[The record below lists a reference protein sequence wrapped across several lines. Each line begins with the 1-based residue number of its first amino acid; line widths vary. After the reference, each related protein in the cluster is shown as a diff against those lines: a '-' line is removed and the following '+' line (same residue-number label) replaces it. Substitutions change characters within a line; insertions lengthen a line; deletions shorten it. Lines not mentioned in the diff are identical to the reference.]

1 MSGNANRAEIVA
13 VMGMTGT
20 GKTQWLMQRV
30 ARPKRRRLM
39 VWSPKEA
46 IDQYGAHFGG
56 RVVTSASEALA
67 YVKAAK
73 SGPLCLIFK
82 PPGARKPDTKLFGI
96 FCDMARASRNLTLIV
111 EELHT
116 VTQPSAAPDGW
127 SKLCLMG
134 RGYGIEIYAL
144 SQRPASCD
152 KDFFGNCTLYHT
164 GRLGYEE
171 DAKVMGKLLNM
182 APTEIMNLPD
192 LHYLEREPRDIGPAT
207 RGIVKIKNI

>member
-1 MSGNANRAEIVA
+1 
-13 VMGMTGT
+13 MGMTGT
-20 GKTQWLMQRV
+20 GKTQWLMQRM

-46 IDQYGAHFGG
+46 IDNYGARFGG
-56 RVVTSASEALA
+56 QVVTSSSEALA
-67 YVKAAK
+67 VVKAAG
-73 SGPLCLIFK
+73 SGPLCLVFK
-82 PPGARKPDTKLFGI
+82 PPGARKPDTKLFSV
-96 FCDMARASRNLTLIV
+96 FCDMARASRNLTVIV

-164 GRLGYEE
+164 GRLGYLE
-171 DAKVMGKLLNM
+171 DAKVMGRLLNM
-182 APTEIMNLPD
+182 APTEIMELPD
-192 LHYLEREPRDIGPAT
+192 LHYLEREPRAIGSAT
-207 RGIVKIKNI
+207 RGVVKIKNM